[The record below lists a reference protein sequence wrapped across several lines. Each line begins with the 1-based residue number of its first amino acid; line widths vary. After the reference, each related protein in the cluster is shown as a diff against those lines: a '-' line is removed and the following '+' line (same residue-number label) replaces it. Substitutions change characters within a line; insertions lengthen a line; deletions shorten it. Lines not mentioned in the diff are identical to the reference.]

1 MPHDPIARWEWEGG
15 ALAAHAEDAE
25 AEKGDEA
32 SGRSADPAARA
43 EGEGRRSRSTTTGPQ
58 RLQHGE

>member
-15 ALAAHAEDAE
+15 ALAAHAGGAED
-25 AEKGDEA
+25 EKGDEA
-32 SGRSADPAARA
+32 RDRSADPAAGA
-43 EGEGRRSRSTTTGPQ
+43 EGEGGQSRFTATGAQ